1 VTPYGI
7 AIFGARV
14 TADGRASP
22 ALARRIG
29 YALAAAREGEAAPIL
44 CSGAATGGAPSEAA
58 VIARVLAEAGV
69 SADRLVLDEESRD
82 TLESAV
88 ATARFVRRGGL
99 AGVVVCTDHFH
110 MARTRMLLAALGVPS
125 RPGPAPWGPGGAPTG
140 YWLRMSLRE
149 AAAYPYDYAVV
160 RWRRRELLAGL

>member
-14 TADGRASP
+14 TADGQASP

-29 YALAAAREGEAAPIL
+29 YALAAAGESQAPIL
-44 CSGAATGGAPSEAA
+44 CSGAATGDAPSEAA

-69 SADRLVLDEESRD
+69 SAERLVLDEASRD

-88 ATARFVRRGGL
+88 ATLRFVRRAGL
-99 AGVVVCTDHFH
+99 GGVVVCTDHFH
-110 MARTRMLLAALGVPS
+110 MARARMLLAALGVPS
-125 RPGPAPWGPGGAPTG
+125 RPGPAPRGPGGAPTG

-160 RWRRRELLAGL
+160 RWRRRELLAQL